1 MLGLEMGPATPAEA
15 ARIAEVHMA
24 AFGDNALLRAQFP
37 TPAVREALQ
46 KCIELK
52 ALADIQ
58 DPKTTVLVVR
68 DPKAGS
74 IVIAFAKWSHPVEE
88 GEDYTEPPWIWPEGT
103 DLDVLGKWTAEVE
116 MALQKVLGTAPCYRK
131 LDFPFVFSKLS
142 YDKGICV
149 PW

>member
-37 TPAVREALQ
+37 TPVVREALQ

-74 IVIAFAKWSHPVEE
+74 RVIAFAKWSHPVEE